1 MLDHRLADIDA
12 YVAFLS
18 GSNLPVLRHT
28 RRQLD
33 TACADLERVSGKD
46 ISGIVLRDPLLAVK
60 VLYYIQPFRGKAL
73 RSEITTIGG
82 AIMMLGIEPFVRKF
96 EDLPTIEDRL
106 SDHPEAVLGAVKLIR
121 RVQRAAHYA
130 HDWAIWRHDLNIEE
144 VTIAALL
151 HDLAEILIWCFAPTL
166 ALEIQRRQHAD
177 RSLRSAT
184 VQQEVLGVELRDL
197 QVALC
202 RAWHLPELLQML
214 MDDAHAEQHRVQNVS
229 LAVNLAR
236 HSANG
241 WDDAALPDDYRQI
254 GELLGLTP
262 DAVMKRVGA
271 PIAAEADPTDP

>member
-33 TACADLERVSGKD
+33 TVCADLERVSGKD

-166 ALEIQRRQHAD
+166 ALDMQRRQHAD

-262 DAVMKRVGA
+262 EAVMKRVGA
-271 PIAAEADPTDP
+271 PIPAEPDPTEP